1 MRMGGLSRER
11 DDKAA
16 GLYWRA
22 ANNDQRCDMFRRFA
36 GALDNRASC
45 DDKRADS
52 ASPRPHQAGR
62 LATAMSA
69 SVAMR

>member
-1 MRMGGLSRER
+1 
-11 DDKAA
+11 
-16 GLYWRA
+16 
-22 ANNDQRCDMFRRFA
+22 MFRRFV